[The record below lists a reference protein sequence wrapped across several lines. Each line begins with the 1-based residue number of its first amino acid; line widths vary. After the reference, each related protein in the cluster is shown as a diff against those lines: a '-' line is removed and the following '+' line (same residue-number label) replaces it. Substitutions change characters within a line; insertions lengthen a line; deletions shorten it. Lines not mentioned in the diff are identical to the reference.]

1 MQLRLNWTKLK
12 ITPLDILISASRD
25 ETFSCEVKLKSSQLT
40 EATSCNRDVFS
51 HINTPLDTTSK
62 CGPVWEIVYM
72 RRFAPFDTICT
83 ILKMWKKTHGGVLLL
98 VKLHDS
104 VCNFTKSSAP
114 PWVFLAFF
122 KLYKWYQTAKCIT
135 YESWSTCY
143 WK

>member
-1 MQLRLNWTKLK
+1 MIDYASVYKSQMAFTGLDLDKPRMNAELRVMMAEMQLRLNWTKLK

-25 ETFSCEVKLKSSQLT
+25 ETFSCKVKLKSSQLT

-83 ILKMWKKTHGGVLLL
+83 I
-98 VKLHDS
+98 
-104 VCNFTKSSAP
+104 
-114 PWVFLAFF
+114 
-122 KLYKWYQTAKCIT
+122 
-135 YESWSTCY
+135 
-143 WK
+143 